1 MKAPTA
7 AMTAM
12 GARLSQVRLSKVRLL
27 PRLSK
32 VRLLPRLSK
41 VRLLP

>member
-12 GARLSQVRLSKVRLL
+12 GARLSQVRLL